1 MSQTEKIEMTW
12 IGGESTDIE
21 ARKMPVQTINTLRS
35 LSDNY
40 PTMTQSRI
48 LGLIIEFWVETG
60 STVDMIEN
68 EVDGQLMEE
77 HGVFVPAL
85 LDSREYWEKEKY
97 TREEMWDKLFEQK
110 SVRYHPEFD
119 DIKFDRHKLSIP
131 KVYKDAFDD
140 LVEESE
146 NWHRLNKT
154 LLLANM
160 VHYFTTSVFADRFER
175 LKTKRQILQILNG
188 DLVDS
193 EEQTNAFTK
202 IVLENYHPD
211 VSNKVVDAIDKA
223 QLRSEEEQRFFL
235 ETEEYGEID
244 TRDLSDDHDKQIS
257 FYNIMDWVHKDNG
270 GKNPLPKSA
279 KYRIP
284 LFRSGINYISQK
296 YCDTFDEND
305 MRDLESYEDTGTLS
319 KEWIVS
325 KFEHINPDYKAS
337 EKTVENEVLP
347 RLNEVNYKGDVLYFA
362 PDKTPPRLDY
372 GEAKM
377 ENAIAEEIIRL
388 SKRYGNSRS
397 IIAGIEEQG
406 FDRKPFHT
414 TIENQETDVYSLVT
428 NMNVDQLKSVA
439 HYMANGLPSHMK
451 EEWDLNEEIVKYLP
465 Y

>member
-60 STVDMIEN
+60 STADMIEN
-68 EVDGQLMEE
+68 EVDRQLMEE

-97 TREEMWDKLFEQK
+97 TREEMWDELFEQK
-110 SVRYHPEFD
+110 SVRYHAEFD
-119 DIKFDRHKLSIP
+119 DIKFDRHKLSVP

-154 LLLANM
+154 LLLSNM
-160 VHYFTTSVFADRFER
+160 VHRFTTSVFSDRFER
-175 LKTKRQILQILNG
+175 LNTKRQILQTLNG

-202 IVLENYHPD
+202 IVLENYHPEISD
-211 VSNKVVDAIDKA
+211 KVVDAIDKA

-235 ETEEYGEID
+235 ETEDGEID
-244 TRDLSDDHDKQIS
+244 VRELDDDHNKKVPINDIT
-257 FYNIMDWVHKDNG
+257 NWLHHDNG
-270 GKNPLPKSA
+270 GENPLPKSA
-279 KYRIP
+279 KHRIP
-284 LFRSGINYISQK
+284 LFRLATNWISQK
-296 YCDTFDEND
+296 YCDAFDEND
-305 MRDLESYEDTGTLS
+305 LEGDLGSYKDTGTLS

-325 KFEHINPDYKAS
+325 RFEHINPDYEAA
-337 EKTVENEVLP
+337 EKTVENELLP

-377 ENAIAEEIIRL
+377 ENAIAKEIIRL
-388 SKRYGNSRS
+388 GKLSGNNRS

-406 FDRKPFHT
+406 FDRKPFYT
-414 TIENQETDVYSLVT
+414 SNENQETDVYSLVT

-439 HYMANGLPSHMK
+439 HYMANGLKPHMK
-451 EEWDLNEEIVKYLP
+451 EDWDFDEAIAKHLP